1 MTTTIATKFKSHLPV
16 LQEAVRGIYDL
27 RYNQKVYRKLY
38 KYCKEMGAPFN
49 GDSASDY
56 EMIMSLLYEEGIE

>member
-1 MTTTIATKFKSHLPV
+1 MTSTIATKFKTQMPV
-16 LQEAVRGIYDL
+16 ILEAVRGIRDL

-38 KYCKEMGAPFN
+38 KYCKEMGVPFN

-56 EMIMSLLYEEGIE
+56 DMIMSLLYEEGIE

>member
-1 MTTTIATKFKSHLPV
+1 MTTTIATKFKTHLPV

-38 KYCKEMGAPFN
+38 KYCKEMGAPFL
-49 GDSASDY
+49 
-56 EMIMSLLYEEGIE
+56 SLIHI